1 MSTRPRLGFLQDAAA
16 LLEAGTPWAG
26 LGGDS
31 LAFVLARV
39 AREGRWLV
47 VVDDADRAERL
58 TRGLQFF
65 HPDPNRVEPFP
76 ADDHRPYDG
85 FSASAGVVAARLRTL
100 ERVARKG
107 DLIVVAEARALR
119 QRIPDLA
126 TRRKGTRQISV
137 GDTVD
142 RDELVHWLADA
153 GYLAAGL
160 ADAPGRY
167 AVRGDVVDVWSTAA
181 SSATRVELFDDE
193 VEALRRLG
201 PDLRPG
207 SKRKRLSILPAR
219 EERIDAAARE
229 RLADALHARA
239 RGPGDAA
246 RRRRLVEDLEAGV
259 RPSALDDLLSALVPT
274 EDPLDAL
281 AGLRTLVVQPLDVA
295 AVLRDHEDQA
305 RRRYQLLGEE
315 ERPLVP
321 PEERYVPAA
330 RVLEGLKGAHP
341 VHEGAAVAGAVDL
354 GARVP
359 ESFAVRGAEIGPVA
373 EKLLDLSGED
383 VRVGLVA
390 ESAERAD
397 AVAQLLQPHGLNPKR
412 VEPDG
417 LERGKVGILVGDLP
431 RGFLATGSG
440 WCLVP
445 LSALFGAR
453 VRADRERA
461 HTLFEASVQD
471 AGQLK
476 DGDLVVHRLHGV
488 GRYLG
493 LQRLP
498 IGDHHQDFAKLEY
511 KGGDLL
517 FLPVTKL
524 SELSRFTPANSDAT
538 VSLDRLGGQS
548 WERRKGKVRDNLL
561 KMADELMKLHAKREL
576 ATRPELDPPG
586 PRYRTFEARFPH
598 VETPDQAEAIGA
610 VQDDLSRPYP
620 MDRLVCG
627 DVGFGKTEVAMRAAM
642 RMVENGRQ
650 VAVLCPTTVLA
661 YQHHRS
667 FEERFAH
674 EPDVSVG
681 MLSRFSDMGEEEA
694 VLEGLADGSFD
705 IVIGTTALLGRS
717 VRFHDLGLLVIDEE
731 HRFGVKQKE
740 RLKKL
745 RAEVDV
751 LSMSATPIP
760 RTLQM
765 ALGGLREM
773 SLITTPPTDRLAV
786 RTSVAQLTEARVR
799 DAIHS
804 ELERGGQAYVI
815 HNRVETIGPFAD
827 KLRGWMPD
835 VRFAVAHG
843 QLGADDLERILV
855 DFIERRIDVLVCTT
869 IFESGIDLP
878 NVNTMLID
886 RADRFGL
893 AQLYQ
898 LRGRVGRSDRRATC
912 LLMAPDDVSVDARKR
927 LAVLVENSRLGSGFT
942 IAAADLELRGGGNL
956 LGSAQSGNI
965 DQVGWDTWVELLES
979 AVRHA
984 RGRGEHDEMEPE
996 VDVPVDAFLPDALVT
1011 DPQERLSWYRRIA
1024 DARTPEAVERVL
1036 DELEGWVGSLPPET
1050 HHLAGQRIA
1059 FLDCKELG
1067 IRRLSWLKVRALLE
1081 LHPHGE
1087 AVKGVQRVLQAHP
1100 KRFSTKPPGKDGVVE
1115 LSVRFTPREAEQPF
1129 RFLRWVMAQLRRA
1142 S

>member
-1 MSTRPRLGFLQDAAA
+1 MPTRPRQGFLQDAAR
-16 LLEAGTPWAG
+16 LLDEGTPWAG

-31 LAFVLARV
+31 LAFVLATV
-39 AREGRWLV
+39 AAEGRWLV
-47 VVDDADRAERL
+47 VVDDADRVERL
-58 TRGLQFF
+58 LSGLRFF
-65 HPDPNRVEPFP
+65 HADPRRVEPFP

-85 FSASAGVVAARLRTL
+85 FSASAAVVASRLRTL

-119 QRIPDLA
+119 QRIPDRA
-126 TRRKGTRQISV
+126 TRRRGTRQISV
-137 GDTVD
+137 GDTLE
-142 RDELVHWLADA
+142 RDDLVRWLTDA

-160 ADAPGRY
+160 ADGPGRF

-181 SSATRVELFDDE
+181 SGASRVEFFDDE
-193 VEALRRLG
+193 VEGLRRLT
-201 PDLRPG
+201 PELRPG
-207 SKRKRLSILPAR
+207 KKRKRLSILPAR
-219 EERIDAAARE
+219 EERIDADARE
-229 RLADALHARA
+229 RLADELHRLS
-239 RGPGDAA
+239 RGGADTA

-259 RPSALDDLLSALVPT
+259 RPSGLEDLLPGLVPT
-274 EDPLDAL
+274 ETPLDAL
-281 AGLRTLVVQPLDVA
+281 AGLRTLVVQPLDVGA
-295 AVLRDHEDQA
+295 TLRDHEEQA
-305 RRRYQLLGEE
+305 RRRYDLLGEE
-315 ERPLVP
+315 EQPLIT
-321 PEERYVPAA
+321 PEMRYVPASE
-330 RVLEGLKGAHP
+330 VLDGLAAGHP
-341 VHEGAAVAGAVDL
+341 VHEGPAGVGSVDL
-354 GARVP
+354 GARLP
-359 ESFAVRGAEIGPVA
+359 DAFAVRGAELGPVA
-373 EKLLDLSGED
+373 TKLQDLAGED

-390 ESAERAD
+390 ESEERAD
-397 AVAQLLQPHGLNPKR
+397 AAAQMFQPHGLTLKQVGPG
-412 VEPDG
+412 D
-417 LERGKVGILVGDLP
+417 LERGKVSVVVGDVP
-431 RGFLATGSG
+431 RGFLAPASG
-440 WCLVP
+440 WCFVP

-524 SELSRFTPANSDAT
+524 AELSRFTPANSDAT

-548 WERRKGKVRDNLL
+548 WARRKGKVRDNLL
-561 KMADELMKLHAKREL
+561 KMADELMRLHAQREL
-576 ATRPELDPPG
+576 ATREALDRPG

-598 VETPDQAEAIGA
+598 VETPDQAEAIVH
-610 VQDDLSRPYP
+610 VQEDLSKPYP
-620 MDRLVCG
+620 MDRLICG

-642 RMVENGRQ
+642 RMVENGKQ

-667 FEERFAH
+667 FVERFDH

-681 MLSRFSDMGEEEA
+681 MLSRFVDHDEEQE
-694 VLEGLADGSFD
+694 VVDGLADGSCD
-705 IVIGTTALLGRS
+705 IVVGTTALLGRR
-717 VRFHDLGLLVIDEE
+717 VRFHDLGLVVIDEE

-745 RAEVDV
+745 RTEVDV

-765 ALGGLREM
+765 ALGGLREL

-786 RTSVAQLTEARVR
+786 RTSVAQLSEVRVR
-799 DAIHS
+799 DAIHN
-804 ELERGGQAYVI
+804 ELERGGQAYVV
-815 HNRVETIGPFAD
+815 HNRVETINRFAE
-827 KLRGWMPD
+827 KLQGWMPD

-843 QLGADDLERILV
+843 QMGAEALESILV
-855 DFIERRIDVLVCTT
+855 DFIERRVDVLVCTT

-878 NVNTMLID
+878 NVNTMIID

-912 LLMAPDDVSVDARKR
+912 LLLAPEGVSVDARKR
-927 LAVLVENSRLGSGFT
+927 LSVLVENSRLGSGFA

-956 LGSAQSGNI
+956 LGAAQSGNI

-979 AVRHA
+979 AVRQA
-984 RGRGEHDEMEPE
+984 KGRGESHELDPE

-1011 DPQERLSWYRRIA
+1011 DPQERLSWYRRIGN
-1024 DARTPEAVERVL
+1024 ARTPEAVERVL
-1036 DELEGWVGSLPPET
+1036 DELEGWVGSLPEET

-1059 FLDCKELG
+1059 WLECRELG
-1067 IRRLSWLKVRALLE
+1067 IERLTWLKVRAVLV
-1081 LHPHGE
+1081 LHPHGDAMK
-1087 AVKGVQRVLQAHP
+1087 AVERVVTAHP
-1100 KRFSTKPPGKDGVVE
+1100 KRFSTKEGRHGETE